1 MEDNG
6 CPLCGQVDVTDL
18 RCTLI
23 VQDRKNED
31 SMSSKPVFRKQIE
44 KYFDKD
50 ITNDEEEETVA
61 AIIDD
66 KFARK
71 SCQCN
76 VTVQV
81 DVEIITLIVYDIA
94 YLVGTKCSIKL
105 YWILFVHSTYTR
117 TFSMMACSLWDGELS
132 LKRRNNEKDERVN
145 GLDNMF
151 LFAYVAKYKQK
162 NHSSQM
168 YDTKGILWPHIIFM
182 VHVPFKWGGL
192 LTKDEEPI

>member
-6 CPLCGQVDVTDL
+6 CPLCGQVDVMDL

-71 SCQCN
+71 SCQ
-76 VTVQV
+76 
-81 DVEIITLIVYDIA
+81 
-94 YLVGTKCSIKL
+94 
-105 YWILFVHSTYTR
+105 
-117 TFSMMACSLWDGELS
+117 
-132 LKRRNNEKDERVN
+132 
-145 GLDNMF
+145 
-151 LFAYVAKYKQK
+151 
-162 NHSSQM
+162 
-168 YDTKGILWPHIIFM
+168 
-182 VHVPFKWGGL
+182 
-192 LTKDEEPI
+192 